1 MTAMALFEKGKK
13 AYAALDEV
21 GPIGSP
27 EREKAKHETHVS
39 IAAECL
45 ALARANGG
53 IYNKAAQFVASL
65 QGGAGDKG
73 IPKAYVDVLRV
84 LTDAAP
90 YHDFD
95 EMDQVLV
102 EEFGQGAD
110 ELFASFDKVPIA
122 AASLAQVP
130 CRALACPATHTCC
143 IYHFERGRRALTP
156 RYRCIEASSRT
167 ACRLRSRF
175 STPL

>member
-53 IYNKAAQFVASL
+53 IYNKPFDAGFTFADVDRAMD
-65 QGGAGDKG
+65 GAT
-73 IPKAYVDVLRV
+73 VVMRV
-84 LTDAAP
+84 EVTDHA
-90 YHDFD
+90 
-95 EMDQVLV
+95 
-102 EEFGQGAD
+102 G
-110 ELFASFDKVPIA
+110 
-122 AASLAQVP
+122 
-130 CRALACPATHTCC
+130 
-143 IYHFERGRRALTP
+143 
-156 RYRCIEASSRT
+156 RT
-167 ACRLRSRF
+167 ASDERTVTLVPS
-175 STPL
+175 PLNL